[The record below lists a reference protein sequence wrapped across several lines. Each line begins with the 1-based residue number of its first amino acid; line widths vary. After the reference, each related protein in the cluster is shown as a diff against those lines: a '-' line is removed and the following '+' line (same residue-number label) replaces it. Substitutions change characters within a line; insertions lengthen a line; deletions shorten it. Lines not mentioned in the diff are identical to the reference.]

1 MSEEITN
8 GIKKQI
14 VAQASSSAAHISAS
28 LLGTN
33 AETEE
38 TSMPPESKGIR
49 SEEPINLVYG
59 RVFQGDGE
67 KFELILLCCYQHLIN
82 STDKPSI
89 QQLCTWFNTHQSINV
104 KFTTIQLAGLV
115 PAKICF
121 IPTFAFNQE
130 SLLPIIKE
138 YPDNG
143 VPTAIKSFANDY
155 AKNKK
160 AWPVKVACMQLI
172 ASLADRIYSN
182 MANIDTVK
190 RKEELT
196 RLLSFVNSLQDKTDI
211 FYFLVPQGKS
221 FKSFL
226 HNCKQT
232 IQNGMRDIEKL
243 TKKPLRIE
251 KWLSAYHHY
260 ATELLDQLIPYS
272 DYLSQDVVIS
282 ESSHKVLSTNIFTY
296 YKDILTGTTVITLSA
311 NRIKTILGIVEK
323 AITLIHNEGFN
334 KQPATLTDLKSLINA
349 KKISLL
355 EAGFYYEY
363 FLNSPESRQALK
375 SALSGQTPYKLTADQ
390 FLREL
395 IYGFK
400 ELRILKDDEVLKAA
414 LTIYKTKINDR
425 AEYALV
431 MLRCRVLNPK
441 NLLDEALYLKQ
452 QSQHHDKAEYY
463 LNLAKQAF
471 NPVIIDLST
480 DTGRHIDTWR
490 PGVIAT
496 FKSIAEFKGNAEQTS
511 SYLDYAK
518 IVFSLTSVYSQ
529 LSAYAW
535 FTKSLEW
542 AVKGLGNDTI
552 VVIYR
557 EFLESLSKHTLEVVL
572 PIVSRALLEMDA
584 TRISSL
590 RNRLKSE
597 AAEYKS
603 NPSIQRWQ
611 NQQAEI
617 EQKPFYRSL
626 LRSLLMLKNIC
637 KELEKYVSEPI
648 ILAGIR
654 EDQNLTEMLAS
665 ACDSIDKSLPDAKQQ
680 LTAAKVFFD
689 EMHSRLY
696 KLLNGDKESKSHSPH
711 TGPIEVK
718 AEQTKIDSPPPAE
731 FPDSKHE
738 ELIER
743 LSILTAQRDHIHKLK
758 SEGHLHSKLDKK
770 QDEMDKQIS
779 AIENRLQNVR
789 SKQPEQ
795 KHDQGKTTITST
807 SPPASPLNTP
817 PVSPVKPK
825 QYSSPKEQQEEIVS
839 LETTAATLSKDHK
852 DSVVKKLDSYLLDSL
867 YDAISLPTLLQEF
880 LLQAKEIAN
889 SLPSQSL
896 SMSRIYYEKIGNIL
910 SKISKK
916 IADIDENLKTIK
928 EQIIIVKKELI
939 DEINFILQGKEE
951 LDEQSLQLQALNQTL
966 AKRLHIILILVI
978 EINRISDH
986 QHVSS
991 SSSSSS
997 ASLYKQEASTSITTS
1012 ELSSPKYKEELL
1024 ERLSILTAQRGR
1036 IHQLKREGHSHS
1048 RLDKEQEEMDKQIS
1062 EIENELENAKS
1073 KRPEQKES
1081 QNMAA
1086 LMTSPQYRAS
1096 TPMQRASSINSS
1108 SSHFKAP
1115 TAGPQ
1120 HEQYIYPPSTEGDR
1134 SSSFTTA
1141 GPTFSNTN
1149 IAVEDLEDE
1158 EESRKCVIL

>member
-28 LLGTN
+28 LLGTD

-104 KFTTIQLAGLV
+104 KFTTTQLAGLV

-323 AITLIHNEGFN
+323 AITLIHKEGFN

-696 KLLNGDKESKSHSPH
+696 KLLNDDKENKEHSPPVEPKE
-711 TGPIEVK
+711 TK
-718 AEQTKIDSPPPAE
+718 ADLTPPN
-731 FPDSKHE
+731 
-738 ELIER
+738 L
-743 LSILTAQRDHIHKLK
+743 
-758 SEGHLHSKLDKK
+758 
-770 QDEMDKQIS
+770 
-779 AIENRLQNVR
+779 
-789 SKQPEQ
+789 
-795 KHDQGKTTITST
+795 
-807 SPPASPLNTP
+807 PASPLNTP

-916 IADIDENLKTIK
+916 ISDIDENLKTIK

-991 SSSSSS
+991 SSSNSS

-1108 SSHFKAP
+1108 SGHFKAP